1 MNTFQLSIL
10 ASDRNFYEGPC
21 ESLILPVQE
30 DSYGV
35 QAGHCNMIAAVYP
48 GKLSYR
54 VPGKEL
60 KIAAVSEGMV
70 KIENNQVLVLV
81 DTAEHPEEIDL
92 KRVQLAADHARE
104 VMLQKQQIWEY
115 RTAQAQLS
123 RAIARMKVRSDSIR

>member
-21 ESLILPVQE
+21 ESLIFPVQE
-30 DSYGV
+30 GSYGV

-54 VPGKEL
+54 VPGEEL

-92 KRVQLAADHARE
+92 NRVQQAADHARE